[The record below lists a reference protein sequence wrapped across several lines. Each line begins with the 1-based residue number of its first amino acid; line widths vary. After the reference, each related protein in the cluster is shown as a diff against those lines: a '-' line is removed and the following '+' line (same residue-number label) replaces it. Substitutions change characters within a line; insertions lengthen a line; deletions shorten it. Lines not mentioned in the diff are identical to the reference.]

1 MGSSKFACE
10 DRHATWNEP
19 CQDPDGFLV
28 GFAVAEVA
36 QGRRVAVSRR
46 AINIAS
52 FLVRL
57 VMLCRG
63 TGQSF
68 SSSPTGLAD
77 GFGLE
82 KEPYDKSRFTP
93 GLRVGPRLRT
103 VCPD

>member
-19 CQDPDGFLV
+19 CQDPDGFIVMAALA
-28 GFAVAEVA
+28 GFSQATRGTRAA
-36 QGRRVAVSRR
+36 AASRR
-46 AINIAS
+46 AARSANL
-52 FLVRL
+52 LVGL
-57 VMLCRG
+57 AMLGLRRDK
-63 TGQSF
+63 GQSF

-93 GLRVGPRLRT
+93 GLHV
-103 VCPD
+103 